1 LLRPPAP
8 DKIYE
13 QEDPIETPAEVV
25 ARVEVPQQLPQ
36 QLPQLITKIMI
47 QDVPTEVEAVVD
59 KPLHP
64 FIYGL
69 ILFVTWP
76 SLLLIWLINKWDTHT
91 KKMPFPEEEHLGNS

>member
-1 LLRPPAP
+1 MIKPPPP
-8 DKIYE
+8 DRIYVPE
-13 QEDPIETPAEVV
+13 EDPQETPAVVVPQVV
-25 ARVEVPQQLPQ
+25 AEVEVPQQSP
-36 QLPQLITKIMI
+36 PPITNIII
-47 QDVPTEVEAVVD
+47 QDIPAEVEAVVD

-91 KKMPFPEEEHLGNS
+91 KNK